1 MNLSDLNFDANNVEP
16 NKGFDVLPA
25 DDYTA
30 IIESSE
36 MKNTKDGNGKYLK
49 LSFQIIEGE
58 FSGRKLWTNLNIV
71 NDNPKA
77 VEIAKADLSA
87 ICRAVGVMT
96 PKDSNELHNKPLTIK
111 VVCKKRKDNG
121 EMENKIDKYIA
132 KETKKAVPGSKAG
145 WMAKS

>member
-16 NKGFDVLPA
+16 SKGFDVLPA
-25 DDYTA
+25 GQYTA

-36 MKNTKDGNGKYLK
+36 LKPTQKGGKYLS
-49 LSFQIIEGE
+49 LAFQVISGE
-58 FSGRKLWTNLNIV
+58 FQGRKLWNNLNII

-96 PKDSNELHNKPLTIK
+96 PKDSSELHNKPLTVK
-111 VVCKKRKDNG
+111 VVCKKRKDND

-132 KETKKAVPGSKAG
+132 IETKKAVPGGKAG

>member
-16 NKGFDVLPA
+16 SKGFDVLPA
-25 DDYTA
+25 GEYTA

-36 MKNTKDGNGKYLK
+36 LKPTQKGGKYLS
-49 LSFQIIEGE
+49 LSFQIIDGV
-58 FSGRKLWTNLNIV
+58 FQGRKLWNNLNII

-96 PKDSNELHNKPLTIK
+96 PKDSSELHNKPLTIK
-111 VVCKKRKDNG
+111 VVCKKRKDND

-132 KETKKAVPGSKAG
+132 IESKKAIPGGKAG